1 MKKLI
6 MNKSKIPVK
15 VKFSQVYKYKKLI
28 TVHKMSLRSKIKV
41 IVLAA
46 SSAILFANP
55 SFAAESKTRLGGVNF
70 NLNGGYYVTDHVK
83 LGLGIGYQPKG
94 LNFSEKNGYS
104 YSSLRVMGNIHYYFM
119 PENKV
124 TPFVMAGA
132 GVAKNTLYWQES
144 GSKGKGHVTKAS
156 YEIGGGLAF
165 QLSTSLSASIGYKL
179 ADVPAVKMK
188 NVANPNQTWRVKKTY
203 QHNISLGLNY
213 IF

>member
-1 MKKLI
+1 MNKLI
-6 MNKSKIPVK
+6 IKTTNMPIKI
-15 VKFSQVYKYKKLI
+15 KFSQVFKYEKLI
-28 TVHKMSLRSKIKV
+28 RVYKMSLRSKIKV
-41 IVLAA
+41 IMLAV
-46 SSAILFANP
+46 SSALLFADP
-55 SFAAESKTRLGGVNF
+55 SFAGGSKTRLGGINF

-124 TPFVMAGA
+124 TPFVMAGI
-132 GVAKNTLYWQES
+132 GVAKNTLYWKEN
-144 GSKGKGHVTKAS
+144 GSKGKGHATKAS
-156 YEIGGGLAF
+156 YEIGGGVAF
-165 QLSTSLSASIGYKL
+165 QLSTSLSASLGYKL
-179 ADVPAVKMK
+179 ADVPAVTMK
-188 NVANPNQTWRVKKTY
+188 NVANSSETWRVKKTY